1 MHVRRSGTGW
11 TCQGDVPPSEWR
23 EEEYK
28 QGKLAQSIVMAWFSE
43 AAHPILAITLA
54 LPDS

>member
-1 MHVRRSGTGW
+1 M
-11 TCQGDVPPSEWR
+11 PPSEWR